1 MGQSR
6 KNRPTGK
13 IRSHN
18 VPAKAVTSARELII
32 LRASSPSGPIFAAA
46 APISTDRNNSHGTRG
61 RSQRRPKSANPA
73 KVAGI
78 MEDPVIPPAARPRIA
93 APTTAMLWK
102 KHNLAGDERSDCS
115 CTRCITPET
124 RFRKTR
130 GSASRNN
137 SFRYATPTVYIVTY
151 TPRPAP
157 AKPRI
162 RPTRTLT
169 IKDAIIRTVL
179 FNFRLT
185 GIP

>member
-93 APTTAMLWK
+93 APITAMLWK
-102 KHNLAGDERSDCS
+102 NHNLAGYERSDCS

-137 SFRYATPTVYIVTY
+137 SFRYAMPTVYIVTY
-151 TPRPAP
+151 TPRPTP
-157 AKPRI
+157 AKPKI
-162 RPTRTLT
+162 RPATTLIT
-169 IKDAIIRTVL
+169 KDAIIRTVL